1 MATLRLSTGDLQ
13 LPDTTTIGKTLNSI
27 RILVTL
33 ISILICVNFFGDA
46 LCLKECTLF
55 NLYLLALFVCLVLS
69 CKKKLRVIF

>member
-55 NLYLLALFVCLVLS
+55 NLYLLALFVCLALS
-69 CKKKLRVIF
+69 CKKIESNF